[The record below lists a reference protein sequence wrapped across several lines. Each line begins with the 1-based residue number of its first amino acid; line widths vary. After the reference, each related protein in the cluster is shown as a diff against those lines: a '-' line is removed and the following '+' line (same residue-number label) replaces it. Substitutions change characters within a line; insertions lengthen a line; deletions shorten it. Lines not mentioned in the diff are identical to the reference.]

1 MGISLVIQW
10 LRPCALNAGSPGL
23 IPGQGTRSHMLQRS
37 SKILCAATKT
47 LSSPKINTP
56 QPQNPYPAFFCFLCI
71 YIPPRQSL
79 TPMGF
84 LFLFKIIY
92 LALLDLHCSVQ
103 ASHCSGFSCWGAW
116 ASGLGGFSSRG
127 SWALEHRLSSCSTQ
141 A

>member
-1 MGISLVIQW
+1 MIQW

-71 YIPPRQSL
+71 YIPLGNLLPL
-79 TPMGF
+79 WDF
-84 LFLFKIIY
+84 FFCLKLFIWPCWIFI
-92 LALLDLHCSVQ
+92 AVCRLLIAVVSPV
-103 ASHCSGFSCWGAW
+103 GEP
-116 ASGLGGFSSRG
+116 GLQG
-127 SWALEHRLSSCSTQ
+127 SWASAVVAPGL
-141 A
+141 